1 MAASHIPAKV
11 TAVSKQSKL
20 QDDWHPLGTLLTIQ
34 ELAERL
40 TVRWAASALGGCAAM
55 AHRQSASE
63 LRSDGILA
71 RSMNGSTSAV
81 NHAGRPGD

>member
-1 MAASHIPAKV
+1 V
-11 TAVSKQSKL
+11 
-20 QDDWHPLGTLLTIQ
+20 LG
-34 ELAERL
+34 AY
-40 TVRWAASALGGCAAM
+40 AAM

-71 RSMNGSTSAV
+71 RSTNGSTSAV